1 MRSVAGSCRRMAMTS
16 SARRSSVLTRQGIF
30 LMGMSPAPCTS
41 RHSMVMSEVA
51 LAQQNSA
58 RPSVFSCAV
67 SAEAAWSPWTKLPST
82 TRPLQE
88 PQAPFLQP

>member
-1 MRSVAGSCRRMAMTS
+1 MRSVAGSCSLMAITS
-16 SARRSSVLTRQGIF
+16 SARRSSEVTRHGTF
-30 LMGMSPAPCTS
+30 LIGMSPAPWTS
-41 RHSMVMSEVA
+41 RHSMVMSEDA

-67 SAEAAWSPWTKLPST
+67 SAAGAWSPCTMVPSS
-82 TRPLQE
+82 TRPLHE